1 MKQRSKTI
9 LVALLFMIVAT
20 TIQAQDSR
28 PEIPKWHS
36 EKGYWVVE
44 SNINSPL
51 DHIIR
56 FYNNDNVLMYK
67 EAVTGVRMD
76 PTKRK
81 TKMKLKKVLESS
93 MDTWQLAKVAEENKN
108 YVAAVFKR

>member
-1 MKQRSKTI
+1 
-9 LVALLFMIVAT
+9 
-20 TIQAQDSR
+20 
-28 PEIPKWHS
+28 
-36 EKGYWVVE
+36 
-44 SNINSPL
+44 
-51 DHIIR
+51 
-56 FYNNDNVLMYK
+56 
-67 EAVTGVRMD
+67 MD